1 MLSNFHVMGV
11 LQKKRDGKG
20 KREGMKSK
28 VPCPAQTKDYCAIFH
43 LINKENGAEV
53 NYDLGGKSRLHNWS
67 PKLIFSFST
76 WC

>member
-1 MLSNFHVMGV
+1 MWSDNVLIRMLSNFHVMGV

-20 KREGMKSK
+20 KREGMKSE

-53 NYDLGGKSRLHNWS
+53 NYDLGGRAVCTIGRQS
-67 PKLIFSFST
+67 
-76 WC
+76 